1 MSITEQTSGN
11 GPGGPPPAAHK
22 PGSARRRGRF
32 RWWWLLPPVALLVAA
47 AATVLTM
54 LAATYQP
61 LVPGDVS
68 GPNLIPGLPQAHG
81 ARWVNTFGPSLGDLY
96 FPPQQGTFTV
106 SASIRNAGTHAVT
119 IESVSLPNQTATLF
133 QAGPVQY
140 ALGFREVTVAH
151 VLRSVTLRPGDSI
164 YIGIPVRSGPCG
176 ERSGWTWQDSF
187 LVRERFLSFTHTV
200 SLPFI
205 SDGRTLI
212 LHSLSHPGG
221 TDAFCVS
228 R

>member
-1 MSITEQTSGN
+1 MSITEQASGR
-11 GPGGPPPAAHK
+11 GPGGPPPADPK
-22 PGSARRRGRF
+22 IDSPRRRKRF

-47 AATVLTM
+47 AATILTM

-61 LVPGDVS
+61 IVTGDVS
-68 GPNLIPGLPQAHG
+68 GPNMIPGMPHAHG
-81 ARWVNTFGPSLGDLY
+81 ARWVNQFGAEPGDIY

-106 SASIRNAGTHAVT
+106 SASIKNAGTHAVT
-119 IESVSLPNQTATLF
+119 IESVSLPNTTATLV

-140 ALGFREVTVAH
+140 ALGFREKTVAH
-151 VLRSVTLRPGDSI
+151 VLRNVTLQPGDSI

-176 ERSGWTWQDSF
+176 DRSGWTSQDSF

-200 SLPFI
+200 SLPFT
-205 SDGRTLI
+205 SDGGSLI

-228 R
+228 Q

>member
-11 GPGGPPPAAHK
+11 GPGGPPPAEQK

-32 RWWWLLPPVALLVAA
+32 RWWWLLPPLALVLAA
-47 AATVLTM
+47 AVILTE

-61 LVPGDVS
+61 IVTGDLS
-68 GPNLIPGLPQAHG
+68 GPNMIPGMPRAHG
-81 ARWVNTFGPSLGDLY
+81 VRWVNQFGAEPGDIY

-106 SASIRNAGTHAVT
+106 SASIKNAGTHAVT
-119 IESVSLPNQTATLF
+119 IESVSLPNQTAMLV

-140 ALGFREVTVAH
+140 ALGYREKTVPH
-151 VLRSVTLRPGDSI
+151 LLRSVTLRPGDSI

-176 ERSGWTWQDSF
+176 ERSGWTSQDSF

-200 SLPFI
+200 SLPFTSQGGI
-205 SDGRTLI
+205 LI

-228 R
+228 S

>member
-1 MSITEQTSGN
+1 MSLTEDAIGN
-11 GPGGPPPAAHK
+11 GPGSSPPSAP
-22 PGSARRRGRF
+22 PQGSARRRRRF
-32 RWWWLLPPVALLVAA
+32 RWWWLLPPAALVIAA

-61 LVPGDVS
+61 LVPGDLS
-68 GPNLIPGLPQAHG
+68 GPNLIPGMPKAQG
-81 ARWVNTFGPSLGDLY
+81 ARWVNTFGASPGDLY

-119 IESVSLPNQTATLF
+119 IESISLPNQTATLF

-151 VLRSVTLRPGDSI
+151 VLRNVTLRPGDSI

-200 SLPFI
+200 PLPFI

>member
-1 MSITEQTSGN
+1 VSITEQASGR
-11 GPGGPPPAAHK
+11 GPGGPPPADPK
-22 PGSARRRGRF
+22 IDSPRRRKRF

-47 AATVLTM
+47 AATILTM

-61 LVPGDVS
+61 IVTGDVS
-68 GPNLIPGLPQAHG
+68 GPNMIPGMPHAHG
-81 ARWVNTFGPSLGDLY
+81 ARWVNQFGAEPGDIY

-106 SASIRNAGTHAVT
+106 SASIKNAGTHAVT
-119 IESVSLPNQTATLF
+119 IESVSLPNTTATLV

-140 ALGFREVTVAH
+140 ALGFREKTVAH
-151 VLRSVTLRPGDSI
+151 VLRNVTLQPGDSI

-176 ERSGWTWQDSF
+176 DRSGWTSQDSF

-200 SLPFI
+200 SLPFT
-205 SDGRTLI
+205 SDGGSLI

-228 R
+228 Q